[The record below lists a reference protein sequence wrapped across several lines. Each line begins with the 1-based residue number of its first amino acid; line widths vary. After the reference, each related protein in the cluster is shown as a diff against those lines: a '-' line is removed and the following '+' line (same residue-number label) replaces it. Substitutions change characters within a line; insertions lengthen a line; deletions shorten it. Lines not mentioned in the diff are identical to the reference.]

1 MVTLECISLTKLT
14 TAGVD
19 MPREDAELPA
29 VHGCDGIHPKLKGE
43 EGQR

>member
-1 MVTLECISLTKLT
+1 MTLERISLTKLT

-19 MPREDAELPA
+19 MPREDVELPA
-29 VHGCDGIHPKLKGE
+29 VHGCERIHPKPKGE